1 MTILTINWVT
11 DSIAKGF
18 GQLVTRKKY
27 QVADTEIGNVE
38 FTEWFSYDTETG
50 SSAFVN

>member
-1 MTILTINWVT
+1 MTILTTNWVT

-27 QVADTEIGNVE
+27 QVADTEIGYVE
-38 FTEWFSYDTETG
+38 FTFLWH
-50 SSAFVN
+50 